1 MAIININIHTPNNID
16 WNVCGKMI
24 ESKGKIDNSALI
36 VGYFDH
42 LLSIMNRTTN
52 QYRNRGLEQNYK
64 LTRLKQIS
72 MKHST

>member
-1 MAIININIHTPNNID
+1 MAIININIYTPNNID

-24 ESKGKIDNSALI
+24 ESKWKIDNSALI

-64 LTRLKQIS
+64 LTRLKQTS